1 MARKERDY
9 NLETILMHG
18 KFKTAKWDY
27 VHHVIPPLT
36 KSTTFRLDS
45 TERGHEGFVSF
56 NSPKVATED
65 QPPVYVYD
73 RLGEPTIDMLEDMMK
88 DAEGGESGVAFACG
102 MSAISSVLLVLNR
115 AGTKVV
121 AHRTLYG
128 CTYSLLSKWLPR
140 YGIETEFIDLNN
152 LEALKAAIT
161 PNTRVIY
168 TETPANPTLEI
179 IDLEAVRGVI
189 DDINRNRTEE
199 EKIWL
204 VVDNTFATP
213 WAQRPLEHGADIVV
227 ESLTKNV
234 GGFGVDMGGM
244 AVIPAK
250 LIPDLKLLRK
260 DFGGVLSPASAWN
273 IMVFGL
279 GTLALRMERQQKTAL
294 RIAKFLEEQEVIS
307 KVHYPG
313 LESFPYYKIAQKQMR
328 DPYGNFAPGIM
339 IYFEFAGDLEL
350 ARKRSKAFVDTVAKD
365 AYSITMAVSLGMTK
379 TLLEAPGLM
388 THSALPPEEQ
398 SKAGIHPGGVRM
410 SIGIE
415 SPDDLVKDLK
425 HALEAAANVK

>member
-1 MARKERDY
+1 MAEREKGYRKETV
-9 NLETILMHG
+9 LIHG
-18 KFKTAKWDY
+18 KFRTAKWDY
-27 VHHVIPPLT
+27 IHHVIPPLT

-45 TERGHEGFVSF
+45 TQRGHEGFMSF
-56 NSPKVATED
+56 NSPLVARED
-65 QPPVYVYD
+65 EPPVYVYD

-88 DAEGGESGVAFACG
+88 EAEGGEAGVAFSCG
-102 MSAISSVLLVLNR
+102 MSAISTTLLVLNQ
-115 AGTKVV
+115 AGTKIV

-140 YGIETEFIDLNN
+140 YGIKTQFIDLTDI
-152 LEALKAAIT
+152 EALKAAIT
-161 PNTRVIY
+161 PETRVVY
-168 TETPANPTLEI
+168 TETPANPTLEVV
-179 IDLEAVRGVI
+179 DLEKVRGVI
-189 DDINRNRTEE
+189 DDINRTRKKE
-199 EKIWL
+199 EKVWL

-244 AVIPAK
+244 AVVPAE

-260 DFGGVLSPASAWN
+260 DLGGVLSPSAAWN

-279 GTLALRMERQQKTAL
+279 GTLALRMRRQQETAL
-294 RIAKFLEEQEVIS
+294 KVAKFLESQDIIS

-313 LESFPYYKIAQKQMR
+313 LESFPYREAAMKQMR
-328 DPYGNFAPGIM
+328 DPYGEFAPGIM
-339 IYFEFAGDLEL
+339 IYFEFGGDLDL
-350 ARKRSKAFVDTVAKD
+350 ARRRSQTFVDTIAAE

-415 SPDDLVKDLK
+415 HPDDLIRDLEN
-425 HALEAAANVK
+425 ALNKAKAV